1 MVSWINLNF
10 FVLQFANESELVEY
24 YLSELTVF
32 NDADDKEFEEE
43 ESEAERYLE
52 KDLMSK
58 YFIFKGVANG
68 NVGEFIKLYY
78 EISRLDV
85 IQMYAFNITYKKEQ
99 YNAERRRHGR

>member
-1 MVSWINLNF
+1 
-10 FVLQFANESELVEY
+10 
-24 YLSELTVF
+24 
-32 NDADDKEFEEE
+32 
-43 ESEAERYLE
+43 
-52 KDLMSK
+52 MSK

-68 NVGEFIKLYY
+68 NVGEFMKLYY

>member
-1 MVSWINLNF
+1 MVSWINSSF

-24 YLSELTVF
+24 YLGELTVF

-58 YFIFKGVANG
+58 YYIYKGVANG
-68 NVGEFIKLYY
+68 NTSDFMKLYY
-78 EISRLDV
+78 HTSRIDV